1 MYDKKQCLKFKILA
15 VRKDFFMNKNRVRFA
30 PSPTGTMH
38 IGNVRTALLNYL
50 FALKTHGTFILRI
63 EDTDTQRNVDPQA
76 QQIMHHLAWLG
87 ITYAEGPIIGG
98 PYAPYYQSER
108 HKIYQRNLEILE
120 STNSVY
126 RCFCTQEELE
136 IKRNRQI
143 ALKNPPRYDR
153 TCLKL
158 SATDVQKKLDAQTS
172 FIWRMKIDETK
183 TIQFKDLGCGN
194 LTFDPKNFS
203 DFALT
208 RADGTFTFMF
218 ANCIDDIEMK
228 VTHILRG
235 LDHQTNTVGQIAIM
249 MAMGHTTPIFWH
261 LPILFNVA
269 GKKLSKRDQGFSLED
284 LKIEGFLP
292 EAIVNYL
299 GIIGASFEQEILSMD
314 ELATAYNFDN
324 MHTSNQIKYDIEKLR
339 WVNHKWIAKTTIE
352 KLVQLCKPFL
362 TKKYDISNISDE
374 QLTVLIQSVQ
384 TDITVLED
392 INTLLAFYFTQPTI
406 SQESMNNVIV
416 DLSIQVKLQIIFN
429 DLKNSVTFDAFFN
442 AAKQEAQSEQ
452 IAMKD
457 FFSFFRLKITGN
469 PKGLGIVELEKCL
482 GFEEIKKRVCL

>member
-1 MYDKKQCLKFKILA
+1 
-15 VRKDFFMNKNRVRFA
+15 MNKNRVRFA

-50 FALKTHGTFILRI
+50 FALKTQGTFILRI

-98 PYAPYYQSER
+98 PHAPYYQSER
-108 HKIYQRNLEILE
+108 HEIYQRNLEILK

-126 RCFCTQEELE
+126 RCFCTHEELE
-136 IKRNRQI
+136 TKRNRQI

-153 TCLKL
+153 TCTKL
-158 SATDVQKKLDAQTS
+158 STTDIEKKLAANTS

-183 TIQFKDLGCGN
+183 AIQFKDLGCGI

-228 VTHILRG
+228 ISHILRG

-249 MAMGHTTPIFWH
+249 MAMEHTIPTFWH
-261 LPILFNVA
+261 LPILFNVS
-269 GKKLSKRDQGFSLED
+269 GKKLSKRDKGFSLED

-292 EAIVNYL
+292 QAIVNYL

-314 ELATAYNFDN
+314 ELAAAYNFDN
-324 MHTSNQIKYDIEKLR
+324 MHTSNQIKYDIEKLK
-339 WVNHKWIAKTTIE
+339 WVNHKWIVKTPIAE
-352 KLVQLCKPFL
+352 LVQLCKPFL
-362 TKKYDISNISDE
+362 AKKYDISHISNE
-374 QLTVLIQSVQ
+374 QLTILIQSVQ
-384 TDITVLED
+384 TDIITLED
-392 INTLLAFYFTQPTI
+392 INILLNFYFVRPII
-406 SQESMNNVIV
+406 SEEQMKNAVI
-416 DLSIQVKLQIIFN
+416 DLSIQAKLQIIFD
-429 DLKNSVTFDAFFN
+429 DLKNSITFDAFFN

-452 IAMKD
+452 IPMKD
-457 FFSFFRLKITGN
+457 FFSFLRLKITGS

-482 GFEEIKKRVCL
+482 GFDEIKHRVCK

>member
-1 MYDKKQCLKFKILA
+1 MS
-15 VRKDFFMNKNRVRFA
+15 KDLLMNKNRVRFA

-38 IGNVRTALLNYL
+38 IGNVRTSLLNYI

-87 ITYAEGPIIGG
+87 MSYQEGPIIGG

-108 HKIYQRNLEILE
+108 HDIYQRNLEILKT
-120 STNSVY
+120 SNSVY

-153 TCLKL
+153 TCTKL
-158 SATDVQKKLDAQTS
+158 SAADIQKKLDAAVS
-172 FIWRMKIDETK
+172 FVWRMKVDETK
-183 TIQFKDLGCGN
+183 TIQFQDLGCGT
-194 LTFDPKNFS
+194 LTFDLKNFS

-228 VTHILRG
+228 ITHILRG
-235 LDHQTNTVGQIAIM
+235 QDHQTNSVGQIAIM
-249 MAMGHTTPIFWH
+249 LAMGHPIPVFWH
-261 LPILFNVA
+261 LPILFNVT

-292 EAIVNYL
+292 QAIVNYL
-299 GIIGASFEQEILSMD
+299 GIIGASFEQEILSME
-314 ELATAYNFDN
+314 ELAAAYNFDN

-339 WVNHKWIAKTTIE
+339 WVNHKWIARTPLAE
-352 KLVQLCKPFL
+352 LVALCKPFL
-362 TKKYDISNISDE
+362 AKKYDISNVSNE
-374 QLTVLIQSVQ
+374 QLSILIQSVQ
-384 TDITVLED
+384 TDIIILED
-392 INTLLAFYFTQPTI
+392 INTLLAFYFTQPTVTPE
-406 SQESMNNVIV
+406 QMNNAIV
-416 DLSIQVKLQIIFN
+416 DLSTQVKLQIIFN
-429 DLKNSVTFDAFFN
+429 DLNNSITFEAFLN
-442 AAKQEAQSEQ
+442 ASKQQAQAEQ

-457 FFSFFRLKITGN
+457 FFSFVRLKITGS
-469 PKGLGIVELEKCL
+469 PKGLGIAELEKCL
-482 GFEEIKKRVCL
+482 GFEEIKKRIYA